1 MIQFAGCLTFLD
13 IYEVYHYQ
21 FEVYNT
27 LSQVLALLLVIGF
40 SIHALARLKEKYFFK
55 CLASES
61 NGPFKFFVFFS
72 FMTNLEV
79 KLKGLVE

>member
-13 IYEVYHYQ
+13 TYEVYHYQ

-40 SIHALARLKEKYFFK
+40 SIHALARLKEKYFF
-55 CLASES
+55 
-61 NGPFKFFVFFS
+61 
-72 FMTNLEV
+72 
-79 KLKGLVE
+79 